1 LKWIRDN
8 PELQRSKSINSS
20 ILIAWSLLTIPLAV
34 AGMILDASDRPK
46 WLLLL
51 PLITYAS
58 SLSLTFM
65 DSRHREVMMPIWLI
79 YTAVGFWGLPH

>member
-34 AGMILDASDRPK
+34 AGMILDASEPAEMAVAA
-46 WLLLL
+46 
-51 PLITYAS
+51 PLDHLRLVI
-58 SLSLTFM
+58 
-65 DSRHREVMMPIWLI
+65 
-79 YTAVGFWGLPH
+79 